1 MECRETEDLRVTG
14 VSRENVVMMGLLDL
28 RDYREYL

>member
-1 MECRETEDLRVTG
+1 MECRETEDLRVIG